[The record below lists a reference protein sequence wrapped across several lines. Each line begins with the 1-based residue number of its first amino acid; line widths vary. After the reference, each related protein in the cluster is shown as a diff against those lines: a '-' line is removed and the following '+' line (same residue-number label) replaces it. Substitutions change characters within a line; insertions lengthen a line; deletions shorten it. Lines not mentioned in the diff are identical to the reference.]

1 MGDVFLKLFNMSIT
15 AGWLILTVICIRL
28 LFRKMP
34 KWIRCA
40 LWGMVAIRLIVP
52 FSVESAFSLLPSS
65 EPIRSSTIVEG
76 EVVHHIPSV
85 DSSLPLVENTVNPI
99 LLDTFSYEQADSV
112 APLQVVIEISGY
124 LWLGGMILLV
134 LYALVSTIRLF
145 FMEREAVCYKDNIY
159 LCDAVKTPFILGFVR
174 PGIYLPSVLSE
185 EETEYI
191 IAHEKAH
198 LKRLDHLWKFL
209 GYLLL
214 CVYWFQPLCVIAYV
228 LFCKDIELACDEKVI
243 KNMSFS
249 DRKRYSHV
257 LLSCASRNQF
267 VLASPLAFGEVGVK
281 ERIRSILGYKKT
293 AVGMTILAILIGL
306 LVSVCFLTN
315 PPREYQIRITIPAG
329 SEWAYCYSDEEI
341 SPKGNTL
348 TIANGEGLGDTE
360 VILLPIEVKEENVY
374 DEIAYITPGMPA
386 KFEVE
391 KGAWFKVGVRV
402 QNTSTEDRNVY
413 VTVRNVDVRIS
424 SEDVAILKSMSDLD
438 RASVEELVWVTDR
451 KIEWTEE
458 KEEKLLSFLD
468 SEGWIVADRVTFLS
482 YDEDSMVEEL
492 KIWNDLA
499 EKQEVDRSIAFIS
512 VHDEELVQRLREED
526 LCFDIYNMS
535 SSKMYPP
542 GNLKDFVPCEQT
554 REILGD
560 YVAYSTMKQ
569 TTDTQRIDTPLVV
582 YQYEE
587 IAKILVQ

>member
-1 MGDVFLKLFNMSIT
+1 MGDIFLKLLNMSIT
-15 AGWLILTVICIRL
+15 AGWLILAVIGIRL

-40 LWGMVAIRLIVP
+40 LWGLVAVRLIVP
-52 FSVESAFSLLPSS
+52 FSIESTFSLLPSS
-65 EPIRSSTIVEG
+65 ETIRSSTIVEG
-76 EVVHHIPSV
+76 EVVHHLPSV
-85 DSSLPLVENTVNPI
+85 DSSLPMVEDTVNPV

-112 APLQVVIEISGY
+112 APLQVVTEIAGY

-145 FMEREAVCYKDNIY
+145 FMVREAVCYKDNIY

-174 PGIYLPSVLSE
+174 PEIYLPSVLSE
-185 EETEYI
+185 EETEHI

-214 CVYWFQPLCVIAYV
+214 CVYWFQPLCIIAYV
-228 LFCKDIELACDEKVI
+228 MLCKDIELACDEKVI

-257 LLSCASRNQF
+257 LLSCAARNHF

-281 ERIRSILGYKKT
+281 DRIKSILDYKKA

-360 VILLPIEVKEENVY
+360 VILLPVEVKEENAY
-374 DEIAYITPGMPA
+374 DEGAYMTPGVPV

-391 KGAWFKVGVRV
+391 KGAWFKIGVRV
-402 QNTSTEDRNVY
+402 QNTSAEDRNVY
-413 VTVRNVDVRIS
+413 VTVRNVDVRIA
-424 SEDVAILKSMSDLD
+424 SEDVGSKSVSDVDVAL
-438 RASVEELVWVTDR
+438 VNELIWVTDG

-482 YDEDSMVEEL
+482 YDGDSMVEEL
-492 KIWNDLA
+492 KKWNDLA
-499 EKQEVDRSIAFIS
+499 EKQEVNRSIAFIS
-512 VHDEELVQRLREED
+512 VHDKELAQKLREED

-542 GNLKDFVPCEQT
+542 GNLKDFVPCEQA

-560 YVAYSTMKQ
+560 YVTYSTMKQ

>member
-145 FMEREAVCYKDNIY
+145 FMVREAVCYKDNIY

-281 ERIRSILGYKKT
+281 ERIKSILGYKKT

>member
-1 MGDVFLKLFNMSIT
+1 MGDVFLKLLNMSIT
-15 AGWLILTVICIRL
+15 AGWLILAVIGIRL

-40 LWGMVAIRLIVP
+40 LWGLVAVRLIVP
-52 FSVESAFSLLPSS
+52 FSIESTFSLLPSS
-65 EPIRSSTIVEG
+65 ETIRSSTIVEG
-76 EVVHHIPSV
+76 ELVHHLPSV
-85 DSSLPLVENTVNPI
+85 DSSLPMVEDTVNPV
-99 LLDTFSYEQADSV
+99 LLDTFSYEQDDSV
-112 APLQVVIEISGY
+112 APLQVVTEIAGY

-134 LYALVSTIRLF
+134 LYAVVSTIRLF
-145 FMEREAVCYKDNIY
+145 FMVREAVCYKDNIY
-159 LCDAVKTPFILGFVR
+159 LCDAVKTPFILGFVSL
-174 PGIYLPSVLSE
+174 GIYLPSVLSE

-228 LFCKDIELACDEKVI
+228 MLCKDIELACDEKVI

-257 LLSCASRNQF
+257 LLSCAARNHF

-281 ERIRSILGYKKT
+281 DRIKSILDYKKT

-329 SEWAYCYSDEEI
+329 SEWAYCYSDEQI

-348 TIANGEGLGDTE
+348 TITNGEGLGDTE
-360 VILLPIEVKEENVY
+360 VILLPVEVKKENAY
-374 DEIAYITPGMPA
+374 DEASYMTPGMPA

-391 KGAWFKVGVRV
+391 KGAWFKIGVRV
-402 QNTSTEDRNVY
+402 QNTSAEDRKVY
-413 VTVRNVDVRIS
+413 VTVRNVDVRIA
-424 SEDVAILKSMSDLD
+424 SEDVGSKSVEEMKGKIDESENILKSVSDAGVAL
-438 RASVEELVWVTDR
+438 VGELIWVTDG
-451 KIEWTEE
+451 KIEWTED

-492 KIWNDLA
+492 KKWDGLA
-499 EKQEVDRSIAFIS
+499 EKQEVNGILKNSFHVNR
-512 VHDEELVQRLREED
+512 LV
-526 LCFDIYNMS
+526 
-535 SSKMYPP
+535 
-542 GNLKDFVPCEQT
+542 
-554 REILGD
+554 
-560 YVAYSTMKQ
+560 
-569 TTDTQRIDTPLVV
+569 
-582 YQYEE
+582 
-587 IAKILVQ
+587 